1 MATIKFIKHHMRNP
15 DTKTSLI
22 EGSKDVFKDFTYVD
36 YKNISKDDINYL
48 PLHIRQPFDVEDLL
62 IKQLSIG
69 SVDPVKSEIKELKGG
84 K

>member
-48 PLHIRQPFDVEDLL
+48 PLHIRQPFDIEDLL
-62 IKQLSIG
+62 IKQIPNDMYLCLLNTSP
-69 SVDPVKSEIKELKGG
+69 SPRDS
-84 K
+84 